1 MRKLTFLS
9 VTFFSLFLLS
19 ACASVGKGMEINQET
34 AFEQEP
40 KEIEGSQ
47 DKEQQQTDDN
57 IYPLTGQAMEEVS
70 QHRVIGVMI
79 NNHTKARPQSGLSQ
93 ADIVYEVLAEGQIT
107 RFLAL
112 FHSRIPDTIGPVRS
126 ARPYYFEIASAF
138 NSVYLYH
145 GASTA
150 INRKIAA
157 NGIHYLDGS
166 LYDNNG
172 WLFQRSS
179 ERSAPH
185 NSYLITAGLDQA
197 LTNKDYPQDHEVA
210 PLPFSKEKPIDGTDA
225 NGVTITYSEHPEEVV
240 TFTYDEASGRY
251 LRSSDGEPSFDA
263 ANEERLAVDNV
274 MIVETEHQII
284 DSKGRRDIDLTS
296 GGKGYLIQK
305 GKVKE
310 IEWKNIDGRI
320 LPYDNEEPLSFVPGQ
335 TWVNIVP
342 KNAAVTVND

>member
-1 MRKLTFLS
+1 
-9 VTFFSLFLLS
+9 
-19 ACASVGKGMEINQET
+19 MEKEQET
-34 AFEQEP
+34 TVEQEP

-57 IYPLTGQAMEEVS
+57 IYPLTGQAMDEVS
-70 QHRVIGVMI
+70 HHRVIGVMV

-138 NSVYLYH
+138 NSVYFYH
-145 GASTA
+145 GAATA
-150 INRKIAA
+150 INRQIAA

-166 LYDNNG
+166 MYDNNG

-197 LTNKDYPQDHEVA
+197 LTNKEYPRDHEIA
-210 PLPFSKEKPIDGTDA
+210 PLPFSKENQVINGTDA
-225 NGVTITYSEHPEEVV
+225 KDVTITYSGHPEEVV
-240 TFTYDEASGRY
+240 TFTYDEASGQY
-251 LRSSDGEPSFDA
+251 LRSSDGKPSFDA

-274 MIVETEHQII
+274 MIVEAEHQII

-310 IEWKNIDGRI
+310 ITWKNIDGRI
-320 LPYDNEEPLSFVPGQ
+320 LPFDNEEPLSFVPGQ
-335 TWVNIVP
+335 TWVNITP
-342 KNAAVTVND
+342 KNAAITIND